1 MSCSKSKVEQPVSE
15 IKIDYTN
22 ETDVSNSLTTEWF
35 NDRKLVVLE
44 TTSESLISQIN
55 RLIVFENKYY
65 IFDQKGKSVFIFNE
79 SGKFLTKIQ
88 RIGNGPGEYI
98 QATDFTIDAENRQII
113 LLCDI
118 PNCLMY
124 FDMDGKFL
132 IRERKEN
139 YDSYVSAAHNALF
152 FSSFLIHDK
161 YYLNIRNGNKH
172 TEFLPIE
179 KYILNKDFYSPHP
192 NIIRSSSVYFFKVYD
207 NTVYK
212 IEPDGVTPQYKID
225 FGNKSVDKSFI
236 EKNDM
241 EKIIMTSIENNWICR
256 INDFREC
263 DNFITFGLWPFTRIV
278 IYDKQKKTSTLFSK
292 FHDPEIGLYLS
303 EMIGHDGD
311 GSDMIFIVN
320 PALFKNNVLNI
331 KNMEVAVK
339 NETYLKYKKVAENL
353 AEIDN
358 PILMVYSMK

>member
-1 MSCSKSKVEQPVSE
+1 MELRHN
-15 IKIDYTN
+15 IK
-22 ETDVSNSLTTEWF
+22 LT
-35 NDRKLVVLE
+35 LV
-44 TTSESLISQIN
+44 
-55 RLIVFENKYY
+55 
-65 IFDQKGKSVFIFNE
+65 
-79 SGKFLTKIQ
+79 
-88 RIGNGPGEYI
+88 
-98 QATDFTIDAENRQII
+98 
-113 LLCDI
+113 
-118 PNCLMY
+118 
-124 FDMDGKFL
+124 
-132 IRERKEN
+132 
-139 YDSYVSAAHNALF
+139 
-152 FSSFLIHDK
+152 
-161 YYLNIRNGNKH
+161 
-172 TEFLPIE
+172 
-179 KYILNKDFYSPHP
+179 
-192 NIIRSSSVYFFKVYD
+192 
-207 NTVYK
+207 
-212 IEPDGVTPQYKID
+212 
-225 FGNKSVDKSFI
+225 NKSVDKSFI